1 MKHAPLRVL
10 ILFNLPTTP
19 ADDPEAE
26 SDSEVVWT
34 SEAIETCLRAAGFV
48 ATREGIGRDPQRVID
63 VVRRERPDVVFNL
76 FEGLADRSESE
87 AQCAGLLE
95 WLGVPFTGS
104 PSRALALARSKP
116 LTKHVLRG
124 AGLPTADFFVAD
136 GEPLTKCPLPWPV
149 IVKLAE
155 EDASLGLDQGSVVQ
169 DLVALNA
176 RIAHLCAR
184 YGAPVMVEEFVHGRE
199 LSVGLIAL
207 PELRTLPACEIVFD
221 EREPG
226 AWPIVTYDAKW
237 NPGTRDYEAT
247 PPLYPA
253 PLDADL
259 AQELA
264 RLAEQ
269 AFEVLGCRDYARVD
283 FRVRSDGTPCIL
295 EVNPNPDLSPI
306 AGLAG
311 QLTSAGLSHS
321 DLVVG
326 LVRAAAARGRH

>member
-1 MKHAPLRVL
+1 L
-10 ILFNLPTTP
+10 
-19 ADDPEAE
+19 
-26 SDSEVVWT
+26 
-34 SEAIETCLRAAGFV
+34 
-48 ATREGIGRDPQRVID
+48 
-63 VVRRERPDVVFNL
+63 
-76 FEGLADRSESE
+76 
-87 AQCAGLLE
+87 
-95 WLGVPFTGS
+95 
-104 PSRALALARSKP
+104 
-116 LTKHVLRG
+116 
-124 AGLPTADFFVAD
+124 
-136 GEPLTKCPLPWPV
+136 
-149 IVKLAE
+149 
-155 EDASLGLDQGSVVQ
+155 
-169 DLVALNA
+169 
-176 RIAHLCAR
+176 
-184 YGAPVMVEEFVHGRE
+184 
-199 LSVGLIAL
+199 
-207 PELRTLPACEIVFD
+207 
-221 EREPG
+221 
-226 AWPIVTYDAKW
+226 